1 MIEEP
6 ILATSSETLMQRG
19 EKPTGGASYKPP
31 FGHDKKKRNHS
42 QEKQSPSLSLLFLLI
57 LFETGPLG
65 SETAADYVV

>member
-42 QEKQSPSLSLLFLLI
+42 PEKQSPSLSLSFFLSCLK
-57 LFETGPLG
+57 LAFLDLKL
-65 SETAADYVV
+65 AAGYVV